1 MYSSKTVTM
10 AILGFALTGGLLIGP
25 TLSAAG
31 RPCDPVSGFSE
42 TAVEEENGPF
52 VGFATLEIRGE
63 EFEFSLEVFIL
74 GAPVEGEDGTLHLPT
89 SHVFTL
95 DDKSESSFTTMDKA
109 VADPIEGSPGLYTL
123 NSNMKITSGT
133 GIFDGARGRLHAH
146 GELDLVFGTASL
158 DYHGV
163 ICD

>member
-10 AILGFALTGGLLIGP
+10 AILGFALTGGLLIVR

-31 RPCDPVSGFSE
+31 PPCDPVSGFSE

-63 EFEFSLEVFIL
+63 EFEFSLEVSIL
-74 GAPVEGEDGTLHLPT
+74 GEPVEGEDGTLHLPT

-95 DDKSESSFTTMDKA
+95 DDESSFTTIDKA

-133 GIFDGARGRLHAH
+133 GMFDGASGSLHAH

>member
-31 RPCDPVSGFSE
+31 RRCDPVSGFSE
-42 TAVEEENGPF
+42 TQVEEENGPF
-52 VGFATLEIRGE
+52 VGFAMLEIGGE

-74 GAPVEGEDGTLHLPT
+74 GAPVEGEDGTLLLPT

-95 DDKSESSFTTMDKA
+95 DDESSFTTMDRA
-109 VADPIEGSPGLYTL
+109 VADPIDGSPGLYTL

-133 GIFDGARGRLHAH
+133 GIFDGPRGSLHAH